1 MSARHT
7 LFYLDQKVRKIRLLM
22 LRPILIEA
30 AFLKRESG
38 GLTAWDVDERSQLL
52 LSVKASGKV
61 KL

>member
-1 MSARHT
+1 
-7 LFYLDQKVRKIRLLM
+7 M